1 MRRTSFVR
9 RTAGATRAPFV
20 QRIPFVAATA
30 SLAMLLPA
38 AAQASAPTAEAPTR
52 TAHTPHTP
60 HTAPDAPAFSSA
72 GGRYERPVSLTL
84 RAERGTTI
92 RYTLDGTTPTR
103 ASRLFVPG
111 RPLRISGDTNVT
123 AVAFRGG
130 RASVARSV
138 GYLVKTAEKPLARL
152 AVMSDVH
159 IGDHE
164 NNDKKYESFFDTIA
178 SVFPRP
184 DAILSNG
191 DMINDNGDGR
201 GADHRIV
208 SEIFRDNLKRKRMDD
223 TQVLLSN
230 GNHDAS
236 LADIRAHYPRP
247 WFPDS
252 GGGYYESTV
261 SGLHVFTVNTET
273 YNGST
278 AQRTWLKKRLAE
290 LTADPANA
298 RTPILV
304 QGHRPA
310 PGTAMDGQQASNPR
324 LTEDLKDFPQVI
336 YFSGHS
342 HLNINDERSV
352 HQRDFTAVNDGSMS
366 YVEMDH
372 GYQAVTETGLADRFE
387 APTAQALFVEVY
399 RDRTEIARVNMAADR
414 HDIYTGG
421 QWSANWQPPYASA
434 GTLAGP
440 TWTVRLK
447 GNSPQQIKDGFTY
460 TDARRNTTAP
470 RFTDRHPLGLIKTD
484 RTGKGAALRIRQAR
498 DDQMVHHY
506 RVDIEETRTGAKLL
520 STKVLAEYYFM
531 PRPGSLDI
539 PLPSTKSGTR
549 YAAHVSA
556 VDAYGNA
563 SPGASLRFSG

>member
-1 MRRTSFVR
+1 MRHVPF
-9 RTAGATRAPFV
+9 ALGAVCLALLLP
-20 QRIPFVAATA
+20 ISAHAVAVPATP
-30 SLAMLLPA
+30 PA
-38 AAQASAPTAEAPTR
+38 AAPDAAPA
-52 TAHTPHTP
+52 TP
-60 HTAPDAPAFSSA
+60 AAPAFSRP
-72 GGRYERPVSLTL
+72 GGRYERPVSLAL
-84 RAERGTTI
+84 RAGRGTTVH
-92 RYTLDGTTPTR
+92 YTLDGTTPTR
-103 ASRLFVPG
+103 ASRAYVPG
-111 RPLRISGDTNVT
+111 RPLRITKDTNVT
-123 AVAFRGG
+123 AVAFRGA
-130 RASVARSV
+130 RASLPVSA

-152 AVMSDVH
+152 VVMSDVH
-159 IGDHE
+159 IGDHK
-164 NNDKKYESFFDTIA
+164 NNDKKYESFFDTIG
-178 SVFPRP
+178 SVFPKP

-208 SEIFRDNLKRKRMDD
+208 SEIFQANLKRKKMDG

-236 LADIRAHYPRP
+236 LADIRAHYPRG

-252 GGGYYESTV
+252 GGGYYESKV
-261 SGLHVFTVNTET
+261 KGLHVFTVNTET
-273 YNGST
+273 YNSDT

-290 LTADPANA
+290 LTADPAAA

-310 PGTAMDGQQASNPR
+310 PGTAMDGQQASNPL
-324 LTEDLKDFPQVI
+324 LTADLGAFPQVM

-372 GYQAVTETGLADRFE
+372 GYQAVTEKGLADRFE

-399 RDRTEIARVNMAADR
+399 RDRTEIARVNMAADK

-434 GTLAGP
+434 GTLSGP

-447 GNSPQQIKDGFTY
+447 GRTPQEIKDGFTY

-470 RFTDRHPLGLIKTD
+470 RFTSARPLTLVGRGKEA
-484 RTGKGAALRIRQAR
+484 RTLRIRQAS

-506 RVDIEETRTGAKLL
+506 RVDIRDKATGAGLL
-520 STKVLAEYYFM
+520 SSKVLAEYYFM
-531 PRPGSLDI
+531 PRPRALDI
-539 PLPSTKSGTR
+539 PVPVTRKGTR
-549 YAAHVSA
+549 YVARVSA

-563 SPGASLRFSG
+563 SREAKVEFTG